1 MIRRPPRSTLFP
13 YTTLFRSLL
22 VERLGER
29 ELPLFAVEL
38 GERIE
43 GGRHVGVI
51 LSERALADGEDA
63 PVERLRLG
71 VATEVGV
78 ERGEVREAHGDA
90 RVARPERALADGERA
105 AVELHGVLEVVLVV
119 VEERQ
124 VVEARGDLE
133 AVGPERPLAQDER
146 GAEHA
151 LGGVHAAGRRV
162 EGPQVVDDAG
172 HLRMMRSLR
181 LLGDA
186 ERAAKEPTRLRVLAL
201 PAVEL
206 GQVRERGGET
216 DVVGAEARLRL
227 LAGRE
232 PHLLGLGELP
242 LAVGLGAGRH
252 VLLPERVLGAHG
264 RRREGEAEE
273 RNREPRHWYSR
284 RRPGRGHSVASSR
297 PVPEAVTY
305 AVRSSRPPK
314 QMLVVSGSPV
324 GTCSI
329 TSPAGEITV
338 MAPVTSVATQT
349 LPAPSTASES
359 KSWKPGSP
367 ARSVPPAGAKPG
379 PAATSPRPASSH
391 DQTRP
396 VHVAA
401 AQSRRPAGQAAVP
414 CGRTSR

>member
-1 MIRRPPRSTLFP
+1 MALQKPNPPANARCRVGSIARAVAADRPGTHLERRCVLLASHLVQQHGVVLEQRGDLAVVRPVAL
-13 YTTLFRSLL
+13 LADGEGAL
-22 VERLGER
+22 VERLGLA
-29 ELPLFAVEL
+29 ELALLAAEL
-38 GERIE
+38 GQVVQALRHL
-43 GGRHVGVI
+43 GGV
-51 LSERALADGEDA
+51 
-63 PVERLRLG
+63 
-71 VATEVGV
+71 
-78 ERGEVREAHGDA
+78 
-90 RVARPERALADGERA
+90 RPEGLLVDGERA
-105 AVELHGVLEVVLVV
+105 AVERHGVLEVVLVV

-133 AVGPERPLAQDER
+133 AVGAERPLAQDER
-146 GAEHA
+146 AAEHA

-172 HLRMMRSLR
+172 HLRVMRSLR

-252 VLLPERVLGAHG
+252 VLLPERVLGAHE

-314 QMLVVSGSPV
+314 QRLVVSGSPV

-359 KSWKPGSP
+359 KS
-367 ARSVPPAGAKPG
+367 
-379 PAATSPRPASSH
+379 
-391 DQTRP
+391 
-396 VHVAA
+396 
-401 AQSRRPAGQAAVP
+401 
-414 CGRTSR
+414 